1 MQSSRE
7 SIARMSDTNPSWIAV
22 ATFQVNMN
30 ISSEEISPV
39 NFLVANYCLF
49 PSKIPGLL
57 PKIQEFLSRELIYS
71 ICWVLN
77 LVTQTRLLLYKNHE
91 AIVQNLLDTFEALLL
106 FFYATLQFLCQ
117 IWLSKGHCE
126 AYYFLNNP
134 STLFFP
140 HVLGIFHKILR

>member
-77 LVTQTRLLLYKNHE
+77 LVTKQDYCSTKITRLLFKTFLIHLKLYCYSS
-91 AIVQNLLDTFEALLL
+91 TP
-106 FFYATLQFLCQ
+106 LCSFSVKFGCQ
-117 IWLSKGHCE
+117 KVTVRHI
-126 AYYFLNNP
+126 
-134 STLFFP
+134 
-140 HVLGIFHKILR
+140 IF